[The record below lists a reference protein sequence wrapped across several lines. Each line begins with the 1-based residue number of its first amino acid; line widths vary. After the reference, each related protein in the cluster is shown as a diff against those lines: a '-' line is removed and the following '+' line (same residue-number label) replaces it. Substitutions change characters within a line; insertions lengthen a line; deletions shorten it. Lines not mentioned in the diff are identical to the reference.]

1 MVDLKPPPR
10 EKVEFKFLTREQ
22 TIALVDAARDN
33 RHYVAVKLLAETG
46 LRRGEAL
53 ALSWEDI
60 DLQKGTLCVRGTLAR
75 SDRGLYLTSP
85 KTRTSIRQLHLP
97 QHLVDLLS
105 SHQLAQNTEIAHA
118 GNQYIQ
124 KGFVFAT
131 KTGEPV
137 DPRNLQRSVQIAC
150 RKAGLPSVSPHT
162 LRHSAATTMLEA
174 GIPIHV
180 VSRQL
185 GHSSINITV
194 DVYGHVSDDG
204 AKAAMETLG
213 RLLNSE

>member
-1 MVDLKPPPR
+1 
-10 EKVEFKFLTREQ
+10 
-22 TIALVDAARDN
+22 
-33 RHYVAVKLLAETG
+33 
-46 LRRGEAL
+46 
-53 ALSWEDI
+53 
-60 DLQKGTLCVRGTLAR
+60 
-75 SDRGLYLTSP
+75 
-85 KTRTSIRQLHLP
+85 
-97 QHLVDLLS
+97 
-105 SHQLAQNTEIAHA
+105 LAQNAEIASA
-118 GNQYIQ
+118 GNQYMQ

-137 DPRNLQRSVQIAC
+137 DPRNIQRSVHIAC
-150 RKAGLPSVSPHT
+150 KKAGLPAVSPHT

-185 GHSSINITV
+185 GHSSINVTV

-213 RLLNSE
+213 KLLND